1 MIRKEI
7 VKQLKHTIM
16 KLTSY
21 YFNELNEEQ
30 QNRVMDNFCEN
41 GFSADYLN
49 GKYSRAI
56 VKAQVVVDQDF
67 NLYDIKVFD
76 PYNHVKD
83 AECLPVYITPSGWS
97 NWLYE
102 YTDPA
107 GHDVD
112 EILEDYDGE
121 VQED

>member
-1 MIRKEI
+1 
-7 VKQLKHTIM
+7 M

-21 YFNELNEEQ
+21 YFNKLNEEQ
-30 QNRVMDNFCEN
+30 QIRIMDNFCEN

-56 VKAQVVVDQDF
+56 VNAQVVVDQNF

-76 PYNHVKD
+76 PYNQVKD
-83 AECLPVYITPSGWS
+83 AECLQVYITPSGWS

-121 VQED
+121 IQDN

>member
-1 MIRKEI
+1 
-7 VKQLKHTIM
+7 M

-21 YFNELNEEQ
+21 YFNELNGEQ
-30 QNRVMDNFCEN
+30 QNRILDNFCEN

-56 VKAQVVVDQDF
+56 VNAQVVVDQDF

-76 PYNHVKD
+76 PYHLVKSD
-83 AECLPVYITPSGWS
+83 KDLPVYIGLDGWS
-97 NWLYE
+97 NWLFE
-102 YTDPA
+102 YRDNA
-107 GHDVD
+107 GNDID

-121 VQED
+121 IQDN